1 MRRYNEYRM
10 RDGDPSVYGDFD
22 CYIFGDLVVAT
33 IERAEDGD
41 PRVFDIFGVPMR
53 RGDVAQHISGKNEY
67 GERVD
72 GGHIRELGMKVER
85 RKDGKPDR
93 HYDDPPHPVA
103 LVMDVGNPRWHAP
116 HFSQFDGSPYF
127 LTMRGIAATFH
138 DGILTPRGIA
148 EKIDAVR
155 GERAGKPVERY
166 MSILHSPNNVGAIR
180 RFLDANVGVPA
191 ERFGVER
198 VKRWTYR
205 LARPVAV
212 AVPHDSARGAR

>member
-1 MRRYNEYRM
+1 MTRYNSYAM

-22 CYIFGDLVVAT
+22 CNIFGYPVVTT

-41 PRVFDIFGVPMR
+41 PRILDIFGVPMR

-85 RKDGKPDR
+85 RKDGKPDI
-93 HYDDPPHPVA
+93 HWNDPPQPVVI
-103 LVMDVGNPRWHAP
+103 VMEVGNPRWHAP
-116 HFSQFDGSPYF
+116 HFAQFAESRYF
-127 LTMRGIAATFH
+127 LTMRGIAATFQ
-138 DGILTPRGIA
+138 DAVLTPRGIA
-148 EKIDAVR
+148 EKIDLIR
-155 GERAGKPVERY
+155 GERDGRPVDRY

-205 LARPVAV
+205 LAQTAT
-212 AVPHDSARGAR
+212 AAKESADA